1 MVFGNIGSMIA
12 FRVGAEDAFNLEREF
27 VPVFKANDIINLG
40 VREFYVKMT
49 IDGKL
54 RDPFSG
60 YTLTVPKVTHDLS
73 DKIIQHSR
81 EMYGLPRAEVEK
93 MIDQMEKG
101 YEEDDQDD
109 SGDEGTTNS
118 LGEEKFSTPLV

>member
-1 MVFGNIGSMIA
+1 
-12 FRVGAEDAFNLEREF
+12 
-27 VPVFKANDIINLG
+27 
-40 VREFYVKMT
+40 MT

-73 DKIIQHSR
+73 DKIIQNSR
-81 EMYGLPRAEVEK
+81 ETYGMPRAEVEK

-109 SGDEGTTNS
+109 SGDGGTTNS
-118 LGEEKFSTPLV
+118 LGEEKFSAPLV